1 MKMILVCGACIS
13 MFQTSEQKKM
23 YYYRVARNTDLIYQ
37 TGNPIISI
45 LQDFSLRVFD

>member
-1 MKMILVCGACIS
+1 MKNRG
-13 MFQTSEQKKM
+13 QEQAGGGGRAHTADKKM
-23 YYYRVARNTDLIYQ
+23 YYYKTARNTDLIYQ